1 MSTDAWRRTIL
12 ADAPDALVYP
22 EIGIDPIAV
31 RLAAQRRAPVQ
42 CNFWGHPETSGYY
55 FLSSDLM
62 EPPDGDNHYTEKLV
76 RLPNLSIYYEPPRIP
91 PLVMNRE
98 ELGLRLTATAY
109 WCGQS
114 LFKYLPELD
123 DIYPRI
129 AREVR
134 DCQFVFIR
142 PPGYGLVVG
151 EA

>member
-1 MSTDAWRRTIL
+1 
-12 ADAPDALVYP
+12 
-22 EIGIDPIAV
+22 
-31 RLAAQRRAPVQ
+31 
-42 CNFWGHPETSGYY
+42 
-55 FLSSDLM
+55 
-62 EPPDGDNHYTEKLV
+62 
-76 RLPNLSIYYEPPRIP
+76 
-91 PLVMNRE
+91 MNRE

-142 PPGYGLVVG
+142 HQGASQVTDLLLDRLEAAFSAYGLRASNYCVMLLRLDTQRFISSIGCCDVILDSIG
-151 EA
+151 WSGGNTTLKSFCHALPIVTRIP